1 MDWLNWLDD
10 PMNSIVVLVI
20 LLIAVFAIGYLTAHG
35 GDDL

>member
-10 PMNSIVVLVI
+10 PMNSTVALVI
-20 LLIAVFAIGYLTAHG
+20 LLIAVFAIGYLTARG